1 MNPGRTGRDPA
12 PATVGCAHAGI
23 VKVALLAESFLPHM
37 NGVTH
42 SLLQVLRHLE
52 RRGHEALVVAPRSG
66 PIEQP
71 LHGAST
77 VLLPSVPLPSYPD
90 VRVVLS
96 GVHRLAAIMRG
107 QGVDV
112 LHLAS
117 PFVLGWRGLVAAEP
131 LGIPSVAV
139 YQTDIPSYAE
149 RYGVSGAAPA
159 LTRHLGRLHRRATL
173 TLAPSTSALDRL
185 GELGVH
191 ADRLRLWRRGV
202 DTERFAPT
210 RRSERWR
217 HGIAGGGEVLVG
229 YVGRLAPEKQVE
241 DLRAIAD
248 LPGTRLV
255 VIGDGPSRPALERL
269 LPEAHFTGFLGGDAL
284 AEAMASLDVFVHPGE
299 SETFC
304 QTIQE
309 SLASGVPVVATGRG
323 GPLDLVDSSVDGWLY
338 RPGDLA
344 EFRDRVRDLVG
355 DDAKRRA
362 FGARARQAVL
372 GRGWDVLGDELIA
385 HYEDAVAMRAP
396 ADRRTLDLVVGDR
409 PLPVSE
415 PLQAY
420 PLSAPPWRRYVAVG
434 DSLTEGLRD
443 ASRMPTGRYR
453 GWADRLAM
461 LLALTAPATDPVAY
475 ANVAVRSRRVADAVA
490 VQLPAATRLGADLVT
505 VLIGANDLVGV
516 RADPGRLAAALDTA
530 VARVRDAGADV
541 MVITPFLP
549 RRPASRWFEAR
560 FAAFADRLRVIAQE
574 RGAMLLDVR
583 TLDELVDPSVWA
595 EDRVHLNSAG
605 HRVLAYRAAE
615 VLGVRDAGELG
626 LLEQTMHDDGGDDRH
641 LRDGAW
647 LVRHAGPWVLRRVR
661 GRAAGD
667 GLDPKHAELTLVLD
681 DPGLRGVRVG

>member
-1 MNPGRTGRDPA
+1 MSSSDTSRCP
-12 PATVGCAHAGI
+12 HAGV

-52 RRGHEALVVAPRSG
+52 RRGHESLVVAPRSG
-66 PIEQP
+66 PIDRP
-71 LHGAST
+71 LHGART

-90 VRVVLS
+90 VRVTLT
-96 GVHRLAAIMRG
+96 GAHRLTAIMREHG
-107 QGVDV
+107 AEVV
-112 LHLAS
+112 HLAS

-149 RYGVSGAAPA
+149 RYGVPGAAPA

-185 GELGVH
+185 GEIGVDS
-191 ADRLRLWRRGV
+191 DRMRLWRRGV
-202 DTERFAPT
+202 DTERFTPA

-217 HGIAGGGEVLVG
+217 RAVARDDEVIVG

-248 LPGTRLV
+248 LPRTRLV

-269 LPEAHFTGFLGGDAL
+269 LPEAQFTGFLGGDAL

-323 GPLDLVDSSVDGWLY
+323 GPLDLVRSSVDGWLY
-338 RPGDLA
+338 RPGDLV

-362 FGARARQAVL
+362 FGIRARNAVR

-385 HYEDAVAMRAP
+385 HYEEAIASTRATAP
-396 ADRRTLDLVVGDR
+396 ARSR
-409 PLPVSE
+409 PRP
-415 PLQAY
+415 
-420 PLSAPPWRRYVAVG
+420 SAPSREGSVAHSGAEAPAAPRWRRYVAVG
-434 DSLTEGLRD
+434 DSLTEGLCD
-443 ASRMPTGRYR
+443 SSRMPAGEYR

-461 LLALTAPATDPVAY
+461 LLALAAPATDPVAY
-475 ANVAVRSRRVADAVA
+475 ANVAVRSRRVVDAVGE
-490 VQLPAATRLGADLVT
+490 QLPAATRLGADLVT
-505 VLIGANDLVGV
+505 VLIGANDLVGP
-516 RADPGRLAAALDTA
+516 RADVAGLSAALGEA
-530 VARVRDAGADV
+530 IGRVKEAGADV
-541 MVITPFLP
+541 LLVTPFMP
-549 RRPASRWFEAR
+549 RRPASRLFDAR
-560 FAAFADRLRVIAQE
+560 FAAFADQLRAIAE
-574 RGAMLLDVR
+574 EHGAMLLDVR
-583 TLDELVDPSVWA
+583 AMPELVDPAMWA

-605 HRVLAYRAAE
+605 HRALAYEAAR
-615 VLGVRDAGELG
+615 VLGVRDAIELG
-626 LLEQTMHDDGGDDRH
+626 ALEQSVHDDEGAADRH
-641 LRDGAW
+641 VRDPEW
-647 LVRHAGPWVLRRVR
+647 LVRHAAPWLLRRVR
-661 GRAAGD
+661 GRTAGD
-667 GLDPKHAELTLVLD
+667 GRSPKHDALIRVLGD
-681 DPGLRGVRVG
+681 ADPSGVRAR